1 MQVSLSNW
9 QIDSFIDKMKYILT
23 PDMVEFIVSEYI
35 YKERNLQVIRKQ
47 KHFRVRLNQE
57 LYDMFNVYYD
67 DNNFKLYKNENNQFV
82 LRNHTKDKK
91 IYMCANNDIVPVP
104 VNNANAN
111 ANDLVLFENRQ
122 NYDENG
128 QPIQRRVKLYILYI

>member
-9 QIDSFIDKMKYILT
+9 QIDSFIDKMKHILT
-23 PDMVEFIVSEYI
+23 PDIIEFIVGEYI

-47 KHFRVRLNQE
+47 KTFRVRLNRE

-82 LRNHTKDKK
+82 LRNHTKDKQF
-91 IYMCANNDIVPVP
+91 YMCANNDIVSVP
-104 VNNANAN
+104 VNN
-111 ANDLVLFENRQ
+111 ANDLVLFENQQ

-128 QPIQRRVKLYILYI
+128 QPIQRRIKLYILYI